1 MFDYKR
7 FIYNNYFIQEETTM
21 TRKYR
26 FLALLVTVLLVFSLT
41 ACAADQ
47 TAPPPTTPQA
57 PAETQPSANGGDT
70 PVVVTEVVVGAL
82 APQTGPVAQFGL
94 AVMAGVELYIEQ
106 FNAQGGLQIRLED
119 FDEEG
124 QATLGVTGYFDLVD
138 RGVHAIIGAVT
149 SGVTLAVVPLAYE
162 DNMPMITATSTHAN
176 VTVDPNTGRVF
187 TNMFRS
193 CFIDPFQGETMANF
207 AHEVV
212 GAQRV
217 AILFNN
223 EVDYSIGLMQA
234 FEARAA
240 ELSIE
245 IVAVETFQQG
255 VVDFRSQLTN
265 IARQNPDALF
275 IPAYYQDIALIGP
288 QSVAAGLDTVLL
300 GADGWATILDFMA
313 DPSSIEGAYFLTGFS
328 PEVDDPRV
336 QNFIANFYA
345 ANGFAPNMFAAQ
357 AYDAAMILIAAIEKA
372 VADGFVPGGAG
383 WNESVIANMAATNL
397 TGVTGHITFDQF
409 NNPQKTAVILTVQD
423 GQERFWGYF

>member
-1 MFDYKR
+1 
-7 FIYNNYFIQEETTM
+7 M
-21 TRKYR
+21 TRKYTVLVLLVAA
-26 FLALLVTVLLVFSLT
+26 FLALGLT
-41 ACAADQ
+41 AGDANQ
-47 TAPPPTTPQA
+47 
-57 PAETQPSANGGDT
+57 PA
-70 PVVVTEVVVGAL
+70 VTEVVIGAL

-94 AVMAGVELYIEQ
+94 AKMAGVQLYIDQ
-106 FNAQGGLQIRLED
+106 FNARGGLQVRLED

-124 QATLGVTGYFDLVD
+124 QATLGVAGYFDLVD

-176 VTVDPNTGRVF
+176 VTVDAATGRVF

-207 AHEVV
+207 AHQVV
-212 GAQRV
+212 EAERV

-234 FEARAA
+234 FEARAL
-240 ELSIE
+240 ELGME
-245 IVAVETFQQG
+245 IVAIETFQQG

-288 QSVAAGLDTVLL
+288 QSVAAGLDTVML

-313 DPSSIEGAYFLTGFS
+313 DSTSIEGAFFLTGFS
-328 PEVDDPRV
+328 PEVDDPLV

-345 ANGFAPNMFAAQ
+345 VNGVAPNMFAAQ
-357 AYDAAMILIAAIEKA
+357 AYDAAMILIAAIENA
-372 VADGFVPGGAG
+372 IADGYAPGDTGFSA
-383 WNESVIANMAATNL
+383 SVIAHMAATDM
-397 TGVTGHITFDQF
+397 TGVTGHITFDHL
-409 NNPQKTAVILTVQD
+409 NNPQKTAVILTIQD